1 MYSSI
6 WKNFRFIAI
15 MGAIVGIIDL
25 ICGQWLTAVVWFT
38 TVFVAGVAA
47 YCIKKM
53 SDELE
58 KIKDRKIWENP
69 ANELPNKFELVIIK
83 VIDAEDGQI
92 DYRIGSVIADKL
104 SVYDQYED
112 CEVIGWRPIE

>member
-15 MGAIVGIIDL
+15 VDAIAGIVCL
-25 ICGQWLTAVVWFT
+25 VFGQWLTAIVWFT

-53 SDELE
+53 SDELRFMGNLLISNFRNRNMGD
-58 KIKDRKIWENP
+58 KRTC
-69 ANELPNKFELVIIK
+69 
-83 VIDAEDGQI
+83 AE
-92 DYRIGSVIADKL
+92 
-104 SVYDQYED
+104 
-112 CEVIGWRPIE
+112 